1 MQLIY
6 LVILYLIDL
15 HDIYALKTQNKTLLR
30 MSDDRL

>member
-15 HDIYALKTQNKTLLR
+15 NDIYSFKMQNKTLLR